1 MAEAERVSKPGSI
14 VEFARAKINLTLSV
28 VGRRSDGYHEL
39 RSLVVFADIGDTVT
53 LTLGAPPEVFVTG
66 PFSADIAGRNLVAET
81 LTRLAQAEPRF
92 QLGAV
97 TIEKNLPV
105 AAGLGGGSADAAAAL
120 RAIKRANPAISDTF
134 DWMGFAAGLGSDV
147 PVCFVNQ
154 PSLMWGRGEKVLPLA
169 GFPPIAAVLANPR
182 VPVPADKTA
191 QVFRRL
197 SAPPISEM
205 SPDPEPP
212 PLFAGAEDVIA
223 YVRAYANDLA
233 EPARD
238 LIPACRDVETALASC
253 SGCQLVRI
261 SGAGPTCFGLF
272 TSDEA
277 AHAAAQHLSR
287 SHPTWWVRSVTLG

>member
-14 VEFARAKINLTLSV
+14 VECARAKINLTLSV

-53 LTLGAPPEVFVTG
+53 LTLGAPPEVSVTG

-92 QLGAV
+92 ELGAV

-154 PSLMWGRGEKVLPLA
+154 PSLMWGRGEKDLTPGGL
-169 GFPPIAAVLANPR
+169 
-182 VPVPADKTA
+182 PADCCRSGEP
-191 QVFRRL
+191 Q
-197 SAPPISEM
+197 SA
-205 SPDPEPP
+205 
-212 PLFAGAEDVIA
+212 
-223 YVRAYANDLA
+223 
-233 EPARD
+233 
-238 LIPACRDVETALASC
+238 C
-253 SGCQLVRI
+253 SGR
-261 SGAGPTCFGLF
+261 
-272 TSDEA
+272 
-277 AHAAAQHLSR
+277 
-287 SHPTWWVRSVTLG
+287 